1 MVNVFGQETKRGL
14 PGPRGSEGPP
24 GKKGPKGD
32 PGIQGEKGDPGPQGE
47 RGQDGKPGPK
57 GESGPIDMYFFEDQ
71 IVKWFAQSMNFSC
84 YFDTETSGIVSDDGH
99 RVGIKNQV
107 NQVNQGDAMIHS
119 GQVGKMIKLPKRGY
133 SLEFTN
139 EIYII
144 KHAYLAE
151 DLHSKAIVIM
161 NFKTDSIPKI
171 QYILCNDSGTR
182 KIYLNGTNLV
192 VDCGE
197 AVSLPYDPNEWNTLF
212 LELNNVEDKMGI
224 FQLNIKSKPIKVI
237 PAPAVR
243 QTYFGGWKDQYFTGT
258 ISRLDIF
265 YHPEKSKQN
274 LPEELRKAYIFKHFT
289 VPIM

>member
-1 MVNVFGQETKRGL
+1 
-14 PGPRGSEGPP
+14 
-24 GKKGPKGD
+24 
-32 PGIQGEKGDPGPQGE
+32 
-47 RGQDGKPGPK
+47 
-57 GESGPIDMYFFEDQ
+57 MYFFGPQ

-84 YFDTETSGIVSDDGH
+84 YFDTETSGIVSDRGH
-99 RVGIKNQV
+99 RVGIK

-119 GQVGKMIKLPKRGY
+119 GQVGKMIKLPRSGY

-144 KHAYLAE
+144 KHAHLAE
-151 DLHSKAIVIM
+151 ALHSKAIVIM
-161 NFKTDSIPKI
+161 NFKTDSIPSKI

-182 KIYLNGTNLV
+182 KIYLNGANLV

-237 PAPAVR
+237 PTPGVR
-243 QTYFGGWKDQYFTGT
+243 QSHFGGWKDQYFTGA

-265 YHPEKSKQN
+265 CHPEESKEN
-274 LPEELRKAYIFKHFT
+274 LPEELRKLYILKKFIE
-289 VPIM
+289 PIM